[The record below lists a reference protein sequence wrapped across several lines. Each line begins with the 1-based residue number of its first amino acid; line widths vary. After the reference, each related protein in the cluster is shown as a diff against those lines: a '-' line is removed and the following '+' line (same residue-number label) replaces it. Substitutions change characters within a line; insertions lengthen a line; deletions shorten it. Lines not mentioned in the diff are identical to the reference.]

1 MSYPKVVIMGSAS
14 KIMED
19 DGFVA
24 FDKPSGLAVGGNG
37 LMKEIHEKLGRHL
50 VNVHRI
56 EDEASG
62 VVLCATNKAALD
74 ILSGQFQ
81 SKTVSRSYQA
91 LVAIRAE
98 SGALPPTF
106 AAEMSI
112 GPDEAAPGRIR
123 LYRRRE
129 NGKESRTE
137 FTVLEA
143 FRGFAWLEC
152 RPFTSH
158 LHQIRFHLAQ
168 SQAPIVGDALY
179 AVPEA
184 CLLLS
189 DL

>member
-1 MSYPKVVIMGSAS
+1 VPMSYRKVVIVSPAA

-24 FDKPSGLAVGGNG
+24 FDKPSGLPVGGNG
-37 LMKEIHEKLGRHL
+37 LMKEIHERLGRNL

-62 VVLCATNKAALD
+62 VVLCATHKTALD

-81 SKTVSRSYQA
+81 SKTVSRSYLA
-91 LVAIRAE
+91 LVAVRDE
-98 SGALPPTF
+98 SGALPPSF
-106 AAEMSI
+106 AADLSV
-112 GPDEAAPGRIR
+112 GPDESAPGKIR

-143 FRGFAWLEC
+143 FRGFALVEC
-152 RPFTSH
+152 RPLTSH

-179 AVPEA
+179 AVPPA
-184 CLLLS
+184 LLL
-189 DL
+189 L